1 MSGALTNLVAFI
13 VAISVLVAV
22 HEFGHYIVGR
32 WCGMKVLRFSIGFGK
47 PIWTRIAGQDRTE
60 YCISA
65 IPLGGYVKFL
75 DEREG
80 PVDEADQGRAFNHR
94 PIPARIAV
102 LLAGPA
108 FNFLF
113 ALIAYW
119 VLSMQGVSTVR
130 PVIGEVRPESYAA
143 AAGLESNVLLVQVG
157 DQAIDDWGTAALSIL
172 DELVATGRVPLVV
185 QDIYGRERA
194 VTIEVGNDRT
204 RLTEPGALFEG
215 LGFMPGR
222 ALAVAEMVEAGAPAE
237 QAGMQVGD
245 RVVSVNGESTV
256 TFGDMVEIVREL
268 SGETVPVS
276 IIRDGRQQ
284 TLYVDVVP
292 WETEAGVIGRIGI
305 GSRYLKR
312 FGAFAA
318 IGESFSRTA
327 RETAF
332 TVRMLWNMVT
342 RQVSIKNIS
351 GPISIAQFVGDSAR
365 AGFTYVL
372 TILALISI
380 SLGVLNLLPIPM
392 LDGGQIVYQSVEW
405 IKGSPMSDRAQL
417 LGQQVGIFAILLLM
431 SFAFYNDIAR
441 LFGS

>member
-1 MSGALTNLVAFI
+1 MSGALTNAVAFI
-13 VAISVLVAV
+13 VAISVLVAI

-47 PIWTRIAGQDRTE
+47 PIWTKVAGADRTE
-60 YCISA
+60 YCISN

-80 PVDEADQGRAFNHR
+80 PVDDADLGRAFNHR

-113 ALIAYW
+113 AIVAYW
-119 VLSMQGVSTVR
+119 VLSMHGVPTYR
-130 PVIGEVRPESYAA
+130 PVIGEVLPDSYAA
-143 AAGLESNVLLVQVG
+143 TAGLQSNELLVQVG
-157 DQAIDDWGTAALSIL
+157 DQAIDDWSTAALSIL
-172 DELVATGRVPLVV
+172 DDMVATGRVRLVV
-185 QDIYGRERA
+185 ENIYGNERSL
-194 VTIEVGNDRT
+194 TIDVGDDRT
-204 RLTEPGALFEG
+204 RLTEPGVLFDG
-215 LGFMPGR
+215 LGFKPGR
-222 ALAVAEMVEAGAPAE
+222 ALAIAEMVEVGAPAE
-237 QAGMQVGD
+237 QAGMEVGD
-245 RVVSVNGESTV
+245 RVVSVDGESTV
-256 TFGDMVEIVREL
+256 TFGDMVVIIREL
-268 SGETVPVS
+268 AGDTVPINIV
-276 IIRDGRQQ
+276 RDGRRE
-284 TLYVDVVP
+284 TLYVDVEAR
-292 WETEAGVIGRIGI
+292 ETADGVIGRIGV
-305 GSRYLKR
+305 GSVYLKR
-312 FGAFAA
+312 FGAVAA
-318 IGESFSRTA
+318 IRESLSRTA

-342 RQVSIKNIS
+342 GEVSIKNIS

-392 LDGGQIVYQSVEW
+392 LDGGQIMYQSVEW

-441 LFGS
+441 FFG

>member
-32 WCGMKVLRFSIGFGK
+32 WCGMKVLRFSIGFGR
-47 PIWTRIAGQDRTE
+47 PLWTWIGGKDRTE
-60 YCISA
+60 YCISS

-80 PVDEADQGRAFNHR
+80 PVDEREIGRAFNHR

-119 VLSMQGVSTVR
+119 ILSIQGLPTLR
-130 PVIGEVRPESYAA
+130 PVIGEVQPDSYAA
-143 AAGLESNVLLVQVG
+143 AAGLEANELLLAVG
-157 DQAIDDWGTAALSIL
+157 DQPVSDWSTALLSIL
-172 DELVATGRVPLVV
+172 DEMVATGEVPLVV
-185 QDIYGRERA
+185 QDIFGGERD
-194 VTIEVGNDRT
+194 VVIEVGDDRT
-204 RLTEPGALFEG
+204 RLTEPGLLLEG
-215 LGFMPGR
+215 LGFAP
-222 ALAVAEMVEAGAPAE
+222 GAPLAIAE
-237 QAGMQVGD
+237 WLDPEAPAARAGMLPGD
-245 RVVSVNGESTV
+245 RIISVNGQPTV
-256 TFGDMVEIVREL
+256 TFNDMAAVIVELPDRN
-268 SGETVPVS
+268 VPFG
-276 IIRDGRQQ
+276 IIRDGRRQ
-284 TLYVDVVP
+284 TLYVDVAAV
-292 WETEAGVIGRIGI
+292 ETEDGIIGRIGV
-305 GSRYLKR
+305 GPRYLKR
-312 FGAFAA
+312 YSAPAA
-318 IGESFSRTA
+318 IGESVSRTI

-332 TVRMLWNMVT
+332 TARMLWNMVT

-365 AGFTYVL
+365 AGFSYVL

-392 LDGGQIVYQSVEW
+392 LDGGQIVYQTVEA
-405 IKGSPMSDRAQL
+405 IKGSPMSERAQL
-417 LGQQVGIFAILLLM
+417 LGQQVGILAILLLM

-441 LFGS
+441 LFE

>member
-1 MSGALTNLVAFI
+1 MSGALTNALAFI
-13 VAISVLVAV
+13 VAISVLVAI

-32 WCGMKVLRFSIGFGK
+32 WCGMKVLRFSIGFVK
-47 PIWTRIAGQDRTE
+47 PIWTKVAGADRTE
-60 YCISA
+60 YCISN

-80 PVDEADQGRAFNHR
+80 PVDEADMGRAFNHR

-113 ALIAYW
+113 AIVVYW
-119 VLSMQGVSTVR
+119 ALSMHGMPTYR
-130 PVIGEVRPESYAA
+130 PVIGEVLPDSYAA
-143 AAGLESNVLLVQVG
+143 AAGLQSNELLVQVG
-157 DQAIDDWGTAALSIL
+157 DQAIDDWSTAALSIL
-172 DELVATGRVPLVV
+172 DDMVATGRVQLVV
-185 QDIYGRERA
+185 ENIVGNERSL
-194 VTIEVGNDRT
+194 TIEVGDDRT
-204 RLTEPGALFEG
+204 RLTEPGVLFDG
-215 LGFMPGR
+215 LGFKPGR
-222 ALAVAEMVEAGAPAE
+222 ALAIAEMVEVGAPAE

-245 RVVSVNGESTV
+245 RVVGVNGESTV
-256 TFGDMVEIVREL
+256 TFGDMVVIIREL
-268 SGETVPVS
+268 AGETVPIDIV
-276 IIRDGRQQ
+276 RDGRRD
-284 TLYVDVVP
+284 TLYVDVEAR
-292 WETEAGVIGRIGI
+292 ETADGIIGRIGV
-305 GSRYLKR
+305 GSVYLKR
-312 FGAFAA
+312 FGAIAA
-318 IGESFSRTA
+318 IGESLSRTA
-327 RETAF
+327 RETLF

-392 LDGGQIVYQSVEW
+392 LDGGQIVYQTVEW

-417 LGQQVGIFAILLLM
+417 VGQQLGIFAILLLM
-431 SFAFYNDIAR
+431 SFAFYNDLAR
-441 LFGS
+441 FFG

>member
-32 WCGMKVLRFSIGFGK
+32 FCGMKVLRFSIGFGK
-47 PIWTRIAGQDRTE
+47 PIWTWMAGRDRTE
-60 YCISA
+60 YCISSV
-65 IPLGGYVKFL
+65 PLGGYVKFL

-80 PVDEADQGRAFNHR
+80 PVDEADRGRAFNHR

-119 VLSMQGVSTVR
+119 VLSMQGLPTLR
-130 PVIGEVRPESYAA
+130 PVIGEVAPGSYAA
-143 AAGLESNVLLVQVG
+143 EAGLQPDELLVAVG
-157 DQAIDDWGTAALSIL
+157 TRPVDEWSVALLSIL
-172 DELVATGRVPLVV
+172 DEMVATGEVPLVV
-185 QDIYGRERA
+185 QDIYGNERDVNIA
-194 VTIEVGNDRT
+194 VGDDRT
-204 RLTEPGALFEG
+204 RLTEPGLLLEG
-215 LGFMPGR
+215 LGFAPGPPLAIAEWIDPDGR
-222 ALAVAEMVEAGAPAE
+222 AA
-237 QAGMQVGD
+237 QAGMLPGD
-245 RVVSVNGESTV
+245 RIVSVNGEVTV
-256 TFGDMVEIVREL
+256 TFNDMATIIVEL
-268 SGETVPVS
+268 PDANVPFG
-276 IIRDGRQQ
+276 IIRDGRRQ
-284 TLYVDVVP
+284 TLRIDIAAF
-292 WETEAGVIGRIGI
+292 ETADGIVGRIGV
-305 GSRYLKR
+305 GPRYLKR
-312 FGAFAA
+312 FAPLPAV
-318 IGESFSRTA
+318 GESFSRTL
-327 RETAF
+327 RESAF

-365 AGFTYVL
+365 AGFGYVL

-392 LDGGQIVYQSVEW
+392 LDGGQIVYQTVEW
-405 IKGSPMSDRAQL
+405 IKGSPMSERAQL
-417 LGQQVGIFAILLLM
+417 LGQQVGILAIILLM

-441 LFGS
+441 LFS